1 MKAPAE
7 GLRGEAN
14 AGVSTFGT
22 VIRETP
28 DVKVLKHGI
37 YSKSRKKPATNGQRK
52 NDDKHNRNEDTVRQH
67 LSQWGPRVVPW
78 IGGGIQDCESV
89 GRKSEKQVVLHL

>member
-1 MKAPAE
+1 MERNSVGEPLKSAIRAILNLPKHSGVIFPNLLKAVKAPAE

-28 DVKVLKHGI
+28 AVKVLKCGI
-37 YSKSRKKPATNGQRK
+37 Y
-52 NDDKHNRNEDTVRQH
+52 
-67 LSQWGPRVVPW
+67 
-78 IGGGIQDCESV
+78 
-89 GRKSEKQVVLHL
+89 